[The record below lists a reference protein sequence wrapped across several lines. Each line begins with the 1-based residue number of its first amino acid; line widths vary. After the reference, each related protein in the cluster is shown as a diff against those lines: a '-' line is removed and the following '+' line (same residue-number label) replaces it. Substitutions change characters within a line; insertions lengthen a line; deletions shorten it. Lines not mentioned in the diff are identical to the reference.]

1 MATRFH
7 ERLERGQPIVADGGT
22 GVLLLSSVHR
32 LRCPEEACL
41 RAAEAVTASHVS
53 FIQAG
58 AELIETNT
66 FGANRQKLAGHFLE
80 DEFER
85 INSQAVKLAREA
97 REITGADVLIGGAIG
112 PLGEVGSLRPDA
124 QAELFAEQA
133 AVLEGRG
140 ADLIVLETFFD
151 LGELHAAVE
160 GVRSVSNL
168 PIVALLT
175 FGEDAET
182 LTGLTA
188 RRVGEWASSVD
199 VAAIGANHGAGPQ
212 AALAAL
218 EQLAPFGVPLAAM
231 PNVGT
236 AGRSGGRVV
245 YAHARPEYFAEFAA
259 NARALGARIIGGCCG
274 TTSAEVA
281 AIAAAVREERAP
293 KSSLTALELRAE
305 IGAAPESEE
314 THFARLLREGKWIVS
329 AQLEPPFGGSLAG
342 LLEIV
347 GSLEQSGLVDIVDIN
362 DNSGARAAM
371 NALMVSSA
379 ILRSYRIEPVPHV
392 TGRDATVMGLASLLL
407 GAHADGVRN
416 ILAVTG
422 DPPEVGDYA
431 GGHGVYE
438 VDAIGLTRL
447 LTSLNEGHDLNGKA
461 IDAPTSFFVG
471 VAVNPTADDLDL
483 EVERFRQK
491 IEAGAS
497 YAMTQLLFDFSYLD
511 RFLERFGGPSPIP
524 LLVGICPLWS
534 YRLAL
539 RFHNELPG
547 VVVPEPIQEG
557 LRDAGASAAEYGM
570 SLAAELMAEARER
583 AQGVYL
589 VAPFRK
595 PLAILDLL
603 A

>member
-1 MATRFH
+1 VSTRFH
-7 ERLERGQPIVADGGT
+7 DRLAGGQPIVADGGT
-22 GVLLLSSVHR
+22 GVLLLSSGER
-32 LRCPEEACL
+32 LRCPEEACI
-41 RAAEAVTASHVS
+41 RAAEMVTALHVA

-112 PLGEVGSLRPDA
+112 PLGDVGALSPAA
-124 QAELFAEQA
+124 QSELFAEQA

-151 LGELHAAVE
+151 LDELQAALD
-160 GVRSVSNL
+160 GVRSVSRI

-188 RRVGEWASSVD
+188 RAVGEWASSAD

-218 EQLAPFGVPLAAM
+218 EGLAPSGVPLAAM
-231 PNVGT
+231 PNVGV
-236 AGRSGGRVV
+236 AGLSGGRVV
-245 YAHARPEYFAEFAA
+245 YAHARPDYFAEFAA

-274 TTSAEVA
+274 TTAAEIA
-281 AIAAAVREERAP
+281 AIAAAVREERVP
-293 KSSLTALELRAE
+293 RSSLTHHEAPGVAGAPPE
-305 IGAAPESEE
+305 IEE
-314 THFARLLREGKWIVS
+314 TQFARLLREGKWVVS
-329 AQLEPPFGGSLAG
+329 AQLEPPFGGSLGG
-342 LLEIV
+342 LLGV
-347 GSLEQSGLVDIVDIN
+347 VAALEDSGLVDIVDVN

-379 ILRSYRIEPVPHV
+379 ILRAHTIEPVPHV
-392 TGRDATVMGLASLLL
+392 TGRDSTVMGLASMLL
-407 GAHADGVRN
+407 GAHAEGVRN
-416 ILAVTG
+416 VLAVTG

-471 VAVNPTADDLDL
+471 VAVNPTADDLDV

-497 YAMTQLLFDFSYLD
+497 YAMTQLLFDFAHLD
-511 RFLERFGGPSPIP
+511 RFIERLGGPSPIP

-557 LRDAGASAAEYGM
+557 LRDAGAGAAEYGM
-570 SLAAELMAEARER
+570 ALARELMAEARER

-595 PLAILDLL
+595 PLAILELL
-603 A
+603 R